1 MTQEMTQ
8 AIVITVSDSRS
19 QGQREDVAGPTI
31 AQALTAAGFAV
42 KQIVVVPDDQ
52 ACIEEALRTAA
63 GKVRLVVTTGGTG
76 IAPRDVTP
84 EATRAICDRLLDGV
98 AEVMRAEGLKETPFA
113 ALSRGL
119 CGTRG
124 QSLILNLPGNPRGA
138 ATSLQAVIH
147 LLPHALLVL
156 EGRARHGDALASA
169 EESTAEKAYVP
180 GSIKQKASITQKVS
194 R

>member
-1 MTQEMTQ
+1 MTQ

-180 GSIKQKASITQKVS
+180 GSITQKVS